1 MIELWNIGQASGYGG
16 KREIMSSVTDKEIS
30 VTLGKLLE
38 HIFGHLLLRRRV
50 RTTGRLGNHYCLGDD

>member
-1 MIELWNIGQASGYGG
+1 
-16 KREIMSSVTDKEIS
+16 